1 MAIKCENLRTVLK
14 YLLHLQPFTITL
26 FQPFMVCTH
35 QPDLLSA
42 CCSRSDKLEGS
53 NHKGGAAGLK
63 KRLAGLEIQVGL

>member
-1 MAIKCENLRTVLK
+1 MAIKCENLKTVFK
-14 YLLHLQPFTITL
+14 YLLHLL
-26 FQPFMVCTH
+26 EPFMVCTH

-63 KRLAGLEIQVGL
+63 KRLAGLEIQAGL